1 MTRAMKLLATLT
13 ALAILSNPAW
23 AAGDAA
29 RGHAL
34 AAVWCSNCHAVDA
47 DGNGKDTAPPFAVIA
62 RQGWPDQRLARA
74 FIEAPHPPMPNFD
87 LARSQIDDIVAY
99 LNSLAAP

>member
-1 MTRAMKLLATLT
+1 MMQVLKLLAGV
-13 ALAILSNPAW
+13 AVAVMLSTPVW

-34 AAVWCSNCHAVDA
+34 AGVWCSNCHIIDA
-47 DGNGKDTAPPFAVIA
+47 DGNGKDTAPPFSVIA
-62 RQGWPDQRLARA
+62 RRGWPDQRVARA

-87 LARSQIDDIVAY
+87 LARTQIDDIVAY